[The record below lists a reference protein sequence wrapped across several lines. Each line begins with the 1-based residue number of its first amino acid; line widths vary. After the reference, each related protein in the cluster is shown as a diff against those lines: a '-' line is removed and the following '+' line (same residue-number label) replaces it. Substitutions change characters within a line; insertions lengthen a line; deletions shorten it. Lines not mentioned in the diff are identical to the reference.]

1 MRIAIRQRLIFGGFF
16 FGGGG
21 VGFRNI
27 CKKKNGGNAIKLL
40 SYLSSLCVF
49 SAYYFLA
56 KCERRD
62 KKKIG

>member
-16 FGGGG
+16 WGGG